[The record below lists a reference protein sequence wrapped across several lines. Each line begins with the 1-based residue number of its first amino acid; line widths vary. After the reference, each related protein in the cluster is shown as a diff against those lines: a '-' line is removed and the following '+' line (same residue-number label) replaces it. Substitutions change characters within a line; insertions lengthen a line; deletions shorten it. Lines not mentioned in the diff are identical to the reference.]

1 MQDSLCNQ
9 VGACPDLGEALLE
22 VGNLVAHVAHFLKGL
37 RGCVLCSSDPDLR
50 RVALLSCLNACTSL
64 LRNISKKATSR
75 QHVTDDFPVNTLH
88 TSWLNGIIA
97 ECI

>member
-37 RGCVLCSSDPDLR
+37 RGCVLCSSNPDLR
-50 RVALLSCLNACTSL
+50 RVALLSCLDARTSL
-64 LRNISKKATSR
+64 LRNILKKAMSR
-75 QHVTDDFPVNTLH
+75 QHNTDDFPANTFH
-88 TSWLNGIIA
+88 TSWLNGMIA